1 MSQEL
6 AFATVRELGRRLRS
20 GEVTSVGLTEFFLE
34 RLKRVG
40 PQFNAAVTLTEDLA
54 LAQAKQAD
62 VDLMEGRDRGPLH
75 GIPYGA
81 KDLLAVRGY
90 PTTWGAEPF
99 KDRVIDDDATAI
111 TKLRDAGAVLVAK
124 LSMVELAGG
133 FGYRQAHS
141 SFTGPGRNS
150 WNAERWSGGSSSGS
164 ASAVGAGLVPF
175 AIGSETSGS
184 IITPAGYNGLT
195 GLRPTYG
202 RVSRAGA
209 MALSWSL
216 DKIGPIA
223 RTADDCQIVLNVMA
237 GPDPRDPTA
246 LSNENLSPVPRR
258 RWKLATL
265 TGATNA
271 VQPEVRAN
279 FEAAVTQLATIADVQ
294 ETSLPDL
301 PYGAVV
307 GTIISCEMAAAF
319 EDFIRSEDV
328 WKLTAPEDR
337 WGGHSGLMIPA
348 KDYINAQRVRSKI
361 QRELA
366 DWMSDFDAVV
376 TPTLSAVA
384 GPIDKE
390 FRDWARG
397 FASTSIGTAGNAAGL
412 PAVTI
417 PNGFGADSLPT
428 GLQLTGHALEEPTI
442 LAIADHFQSLTDWHG
457 RHPDLP

>member
-6 AFATVRELGRRLRS
+6 AFATIRELGRRLRA

-34 RLKRVG
+34 RLKRIG

-54 LAQAKQAD
+54 FAQARQAD
-62 VDLMEGRDRGPLH
+62 LDLKEGRDRGPLH

-150 WNAERWSGGSSSGS
+150 WNRDRWSGGSSSGS

-223 RTADDCQIVLNVMA
+223 RTADDCQVVLNVMA

-246 LSNENLSPVPRR
+246 LVSGNLSPVPRR

-265 TGATNA
+265 KGATDS

-279 FEAAVTQLATIADVQ
+279 FEAAVTQLAMIADVQ

-337 WGGHSGLMIPA
+337 WGGHSGLLIPA

-366 DWMSDFDAVV
+366 NWMADFDAII

-384 GPIDKE
+384 GPIDRE

-412 PAVTI
+412 PAVTV

-428 GLQLTGHALEEPTI
+428 GLQLTGQALEEPTI